1 MFRHSSQATTDHNE
15 ELESDDDEDDE
26 DNDMEG
32 DGQDEF
38 DEILSDFKNEDCNDD
53 VEVLNS
59 TRANF
64 NGIKIVNN
72 INPML
77 ESSYFKLKIND
88 KMKYFHKQSS
98 CWLLSNTIAKLSSER
113 LTRVMQ
119 QTTNNSS

>member
-53 VEVLNS
+53 VE
-59 TRANF
+59 
-64 NGIKIVNN
+64 
-72 INPML
+72 
-77 ESSYFKLKIND
+77 
-88 KMKYFHKQSS
+88 
-98 CWLLSNTIAKLSSER
+98 
-113 LTRVMQ
+113 
-119 QTTNNSS
+119 